1 MSRPLRLEFSGAL
14 YHVTSRGNGRK
25 EIYFE
30 ESDFE
35 LFIDLLSTVCT
46 HYNWVLLALS
56 IDISS
61 FKVRKFSDA
70 E

>member
-35 LFIDLLSTVCT
+35 LFIDLLSTVCGAAG
-46 HYNWVLLALS
+46 VMLLGSGLS
-56 IDISS
+56 FCIVDYLL
-61 FKVRKFSDA
+61 
-70 E
+70 